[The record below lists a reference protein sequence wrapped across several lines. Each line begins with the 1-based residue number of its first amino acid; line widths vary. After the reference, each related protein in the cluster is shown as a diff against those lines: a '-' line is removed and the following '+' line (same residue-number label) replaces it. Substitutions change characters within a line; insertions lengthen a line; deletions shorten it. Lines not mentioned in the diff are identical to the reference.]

1 MSSSPSNEELLSK
14 VEEYLL
20 GDESFAAEFE
30 SFARDNC
37 SIFDNT
43 EENKLEYMT
52 IYQQFTELFNQRV
65 EAFIKKAG
73 STPEKFVSVVE
84 SSPSDTFVTQMILSI
99 TSFDQFKLMML
110 DEKKKKA
117 NKGRETPESGESA
130 PR

>member
-1 MSSSPSNEELLSK
+1 
-14 VEEYLL
+14 
-20 GDESFAAEFE
+20 
-30 SFARDNC
+30 
-37 SIFDNT
+37 
-43 EENKLEYMT
+43 MT

-110 DEKKKKA
+110 DEKKKKG
-117 NKGRETPESGESA
+117 K
-130 PR
+130 